1 MNFSN
6 PAGSVTTR
14 LRASGDVTVKV
25 WGMSRGPYTNDPAGC
40 LDDPAPNPERQF
52 ALKNIEPL
60 ILAVM
65 NVQRRPGALPPQ
77 QLSHRHAPGD
87 RFTAGLDDCQR
98 AEEPKS
104 RRTEEPKNRRTKEPL
119 LLLASGRWGLG
130 LVLQA
135 WTQFLRSVAD
145 SNFRLGHPTCG
156 VYTSLCS
163 PPQRFL
169 SRAGR

>member
-1 MNFSN
+1 MPGGPSISSPNSAAAALIRSGLGSATLAGGIVSAAAGSPSVRMNFSN

-60 ILAVM
+60 ILPVM

-104 RRTEEPKNRRTKEPL
+104 LSFSL
-119 LLLASGRWGLG
+119 LQGDGA
-130 LVLQA
+130 
-135 WTQFLRSVAD
+135 
-145 SNFRLGHPTCG
+145 
-156 VYTSLCS
+156 
-163 PPQRFL
+163 
-169 SRAGR
+169 